1 MVSASGTAFGRF
13 RWECWSIFRTNFR
26 GIAFLMNRLPD
37 FIEFRG
43 LNFHRLV
50 ADGTSRKFRSESKI

>member
-1 MVSASGTAFGRF
+1 MVSSGTAFGRF

-26 GIAFLMNRLPD
+26 GIAFFMNRLPD

-50 ADGTSRKFRSESKI
+50 ADGTSRKF